1 MSIRDQLSDE
11 RKQLQLLGHLPE
23 WFTTDGWGL
32 FKQKYAVAGE
42 DAFLGRAKTIAKT
55 AARHMPT
62 DRKNWEK
69 KFFNL
74 IWNGWLSCSTPVL
87 SNTGTK
93 KGLPVSCSGQ
103 VIGDSIHDFYNT
115 LHNAA
120 MLSKMGFGTSGYLGD
135 IRPRGTKIS
144 TGGKA
149 QGVLPVYED
158 FVMMASKVSQGGTR
172 RGSWAGYL
180 PIMHDDF
187 QEVYDFVYDKP
198 DEVNVGWNWYDKDT
212 AAMDEGDQVI
222 DGRFKKVMKLRGVQG
237 KGYMFFPDKANRLAP
252 QMYKDLGLE
261 IKSSN
266 LCAEIALFQDKYH
279 DFTCV
284 LAAMNLAK
292 HNEWKNT
299 PAIQE
304 AIVFLDCIVSEFL
317 EQAQNIPGLENAIRF
332 TQKGRALGL
341 GVCGFHTYLQ
351 QESIPFH
358 SLDAQ
363 FFNNSYF
370 KEMQAETQIATKWL
384 AEVLGEPE
392 WCKGYGVRNTH
403 TMAMMPTMSTAAIM
417 GGISQGIEPM
427 IGACFVQSNA
437 GGETERINPV
447 FLDLMKKRGKFT
459 KKLVKH
465 IADNYG
471 SVQDQDWLT
480 DHEKLVFLTAY
491 EIPQEVIIR
500 LADQRGRR
508 IDQGQSLNIFV
519 PSDAPE
525 GYVAYLHK
533 LIIKSEFIKGAY
545 YLRSQAG
552 VSASTGC
559 IACQ

>member
-11 RKQLQLLGHLPE
+11 RKRLQALGYLPD
-23 WFTTDGWGL
+23 WFTTDGFSL
-32 FKQKYAVAGE
+32 FQQKYAVAGE

-55 AARHMPT
+55 AARHMPQS
-62 DRKNWEK
+62 KKWEK
-69 KFFNL
+69 KFFDL
-74 IWNGWLSCSTPVL
+74 IWNGWLSCSTPIL
-87 SNTGTK
+87 SNCGTDR
-93 KGLPVSCSGQ
+93 GLVVSCSGQ
-103 VIGDSIHDFYNT
+103 YVGDSIHDFYQT

-135 IRPRGTKIS
+135 IRPRGTPIS
-144 TGGKA
+144 KGGKA
-149 QGVLPVYED
+149 QGLLPVYED
-158 FVMMASKVSQGGTR
+158 YVTMASKVSQGGTR
-172 RGSWAGYL
+172 RGSWAGYV
-180 PIMHDDF
+180 PMMHPDF

-198 DEVNVGWNWYDKDT
+198 DEVNVGWNWYDTDT
-212 AAMDEGDQVI
+212 NNMNDGDEATTS
-222 DGRFKKVMKLRGVQG
+222 RFKKVMKLRGVQG
-237 KGYMFFPDKANRLAP
+237 KGYLFFPDKANRLAP
-252 QMYKDLGLE
+252 QMYKDLGLK
-261 IKSSN
+261 ILSSN
-266 LCAEIALFQDKYH
+266 LCAEIALFQDKDH

-292 HNEWKNT
+292 RNEWKDT
-299 PAIQE
+299 DAIFV
-304 AIVFLDCIVSEFL
+304 ATVFLDCIVSEFL
-317 EQAQNIPGLENAIRF
+317 EKAGGVPGLENAIRF
-332 TQKGRALGL
+332 TEKSRALGL

-351 QESIPFH
+351 QESMPFA

-363 FFNNSYF
+363 FFNNSFF
-370 KEMQAETQIATKWL
+370 KHMQAETKRASQWL
-384 AEVLGEPE
+384 ATELGEPM

-417 GGISQGIEPM
+417 GGVSQGIEPM

-437 GGETERINPV
+437 GGETERVNPV
-447 FLDLMKKRGKFT
+447 FLDLMKKRGKYS

-480 DHEKLVFLTAY
+480 DHEKMVFLTAY

-500 LADQRGRR
+500 YAEQRGRY
-508 IDQGQSLNIFV
+508 IDQGQSLNLFV
-519 PSDAPE
+519 PSDALE
-525 GYVAYLHK
+525 GYVAYLHR
-533 LIIKSEFIKGAY
+533 LIIEAPHIKGAY

-559 IACQ
+559 VACQ

>member
-11 RKQLQLLGHLPE
+11 RKRLQAIGHLPD
-23 WFTTDGWGL
+23 WFTTDGFSL
-32 FKQKYAVAGE
+32 FQQKYAVAGE

-55 AARHMPT
+55 AARHMPQS
-62 DRKNWEK
+62 KKWEK
-69 KFFNL
+69 KFFDL
-74 IWNGWLSCSTPVL
+74 IWKGWLSCSTPIL
-87 SNTGTK
+87 SNCGTDR
-93 KGLPVSCSGQ
+93 GLVVSCSGQ
-103 VIGDSIHDFYNT
+103 YIGDSVHDFYQT

-135 IRPRGTKIS
+135 IRPRGTPIS
-144 TGGKA
+144 KGGKA
-149 QGVLPVYED
+149 QGLLPVYED
-158 FVMMASKVSQGGTR
+158 YVTMASKVSQGGTR
-172 RGSWAGYL
+172 RGSWAGYVPL
-180 PIMHDDF
+180 MHPDF

-198 DEVNVGWNWYDKDT
+198 DEVNIGWNWYDTDT
-212 AAMDEGDQVI
+212 NNMNDGDEATVS
-222 DGRFKKVMKLRGVQG
+222 RFKKVMKLRGVQG

-261 IKSSN
+261 ILSSN
-266 LCAEIALFQDKYH
+266 LCAEIALFQDAWH

-292 HNEWKNT
+292 RNEWKDT
-299 PAIQE
+299 DAIFV
-304 AIVFLDCIVSEFL
+304 ATVFLDCIVSEFL
-317 EQAQNIPGLENAIRF
+317 EKAKGVPGLENAIRF
-332 TQKGRALGL
+332 TEKSRALGL

-351 QESIPFH
+351 QESMPFA

-363 FFNNSYF
+363 FFNNSFF
-370 KEMQAETQIATKWL
+370 KHMQAETKRASQWL
-384 AEVLGEPE
+384 ATELGEPM

-417 GGISQGIEPM
+417 GGVSQGIEPM

-437 GGETERINPV
+437 GGETERVNPV
-447 FLDLMKKRGKFT
+447 FLDLMKKRGKYS

-480 DHEKLVFLTAY
+480 DHEKMVFLTAY

-500 LADQRGRR
+500 YAEQRGRY
-508 IDQGQSLNIFV
+508 IDQGQSLNLFV

-525 GYVAYLHK
+525 GYVAYLHR
-533 LIIKSEFIKGAY
+533 LIIEAPHIKGAY

-559 IACQ
+559 VACQ